1 MNYVITTLCPT
12 APWPYPRFMQP
23 MPKKQRSGGATQ
35 PGPKPSVEPKV
46 IAHMK
51 EHRVSTATHMISAGV
66 AGNASNVYRALR
78 DLQDK
83 GFIMEVANPNR
94 WKHPRAKYYSLKDTS

>member
-1 MNYVITTLCPT
+1 
-12 APWPYPRFMQP
+12 
-23 MPKKQRSGGATQ
+23 
-35 PGPKPSVEPKV
+35 
-46 IAHMK
+46 
-51 EHRVSTATHMISAGV
+51 MISAGV